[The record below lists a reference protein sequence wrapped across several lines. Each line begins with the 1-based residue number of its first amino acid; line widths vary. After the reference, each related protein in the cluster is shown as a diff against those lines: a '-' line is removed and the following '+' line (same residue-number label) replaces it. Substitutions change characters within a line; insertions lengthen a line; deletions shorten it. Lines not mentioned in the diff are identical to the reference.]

1 MTGWNTRGDTGSG
14 VALELSWGP
23 GNGKLNRRGE
33 ALTCDTKS
41 FSRFSSRTWHTSPLF
56 SNSWALFNMSFPAGT
71 EETSLATIYQSSI
84 LVRAVTACSE
94 ERVPRKKAFGGPR
107 KQNYLSW
114 ASDSSGWRHR
124 ERILLAETKSKCKGP
139 GAGQYSG
146 SSGCSRWPAVLLLCL
161 SLSAW
166 IHWMVSVLGIGH
178 IIEVGVPFL
187 GGELEAR

>member
-94 ERVPRKKAFGGPR
+94 ERVPRKKAFGGWSQEAELFELGLRFIWVETQRKDTSGRDKKQVQRPR
-107 KQNYLSW
+107 GGTVLGELWVQQV
-114 ASDSSGWRHR
+114 ASCAAP
-124 ERILLAETKSKCKGP
+124 LLVAQCMDTLDG
-139 GAGQYSG
+139 
-146 SSGCSRWPAVLLLCL
+146 LCL
-161 SLSAW
+161 GNRA
-166 IHWMVSVLGIGH
+166 HN
-178 IIEVGVPFL
+178 
-187 GGELEAR
+187 